1 VGSYSLIASL
11 PVTIESYALAGL
23 KQEVSSGF
31 LRRTTVIRLA
41 GAGEVGLG
49 EDVTYRA
56 DEHERLQAAGPVQN
70 LAGSHTV
77 ATFSELLGTLD
88 LFPGGEPEEPAWR
101 LYRRWAFESAALD
114 LALRQAGR
122 SLADALGRRPGPVR
136 FVVSTRLPEP
146 PATDGLLRLKERYPW
161 VRFKLDPTSDWDDRL
176 VAELAALEAVDVVD
190 LKGAYRGTIV
200 DQPPD
205 PVLYRRVAEAF
216 PEAWIEDPNLSLRE
230 TEAALRPYRD
240 RISWD
245 AVIHSVAD
253 IDALPFRPSALNVK
267 PSRFGSLSAL
277 LEAYD
282 CCDERGIHL
291 YGGGQFEL
299 GPGREQ
305 IQILA
310 SLFHADAPND
320 VAPPGFNEPVPPAGL
335 PASPLPA
342 DLDNIGFRRGGQ
354 LQEKRIGITV

>member
-1 VGSYSLIASL
+1 VGSYSLLAGL
-11 PVTIESYALAGL
+11 PLTIESYALAGL
-23 KQEVSSGF
+23 QQQVSSGF

-41 GAGEVGLG
+41 GSGEVGLG
-49 EDVTYRA
+49 EDVTYQA
-56 DEHERLQAAGPVQN
+56 DEHERLQAAGPVHD
-70 LAGSHTV
+70 LAGSHTI

-122 SLADALGRRPGPVR
+122 SLADALGRRPRPVR
-136 FVVSTRLPEP
+136 FVVSRRLPEP
-146 PATDGLLRLKERYPW
+146 PAIDGLLRLKESYPE

-176 VAELAALEAVDVVD
+176 VADLAALGAVDVVD
-190 LKGAYRGTIV
+190 LKGAYRGTVV

-205 PVLYRRVAEAF
+205 AALYRRVAEAF
-216 PEAWIEDPNLSLRE
+216 PEAWIEDPNLSLPE
-230 TEAALRPYRD
+230 TDAALRPHRS

-253 IDALPFRPSALNVK
+253 IDALPFQPSALNVK
-267 PSRFGSLSAL
+267 PSRFGSVGEL
-277 LEAYD
+277 LDAYD
-282 CCDERGIHL
+282 RCDERGIHM

-299 GPGREQ
+299 GPGRGQ
-305 IQILA
+305 IQVLA

-320 VAPPGFNEPVPPAGL
+320 VAPPEFNEPVPRAGL

-342 DLDNIGFRRGGQ
+342 DLDNVGFRRRAQ
-354 LQEKRIGITV
+354 LQDKRIGTTV